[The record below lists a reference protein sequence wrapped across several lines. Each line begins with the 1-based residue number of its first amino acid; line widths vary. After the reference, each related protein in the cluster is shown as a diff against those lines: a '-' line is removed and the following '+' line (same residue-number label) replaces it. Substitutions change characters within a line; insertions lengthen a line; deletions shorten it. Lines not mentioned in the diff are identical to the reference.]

1 MLPICP
7 SQGAAALLTFAYKK
21 KNEQANTGMKTGSLG
36 TFVISWS
43 QTETDGLKAAPLDI
57 LTVGATWRWTGV
69 PVRIDAPQAVLLLEG
84 AEGADELRHRA
95 ARMVRRLVGT
105 AVGRDRAPQA
115 ADADPECPDQSFIVT
130 DGHRSFAV
138 TLIPV
143 PDSGALLLMVL
154 GDMPPADTDL
164 WVMRMAVDRSAMASA
179 GQRSAGGVICFTP
192 DTLLSTPE
200 GPRPIRALRPGD
212 RLLTRD
218 NGPQQVLWTGQ
229 RRMSGARLHAM
240 PWLRPI
246 RLRSGALG
254 RGRPDPDLIVSPQH
268 RMLIQGPAAEALFN
282 TPEVLVAAEDL
293 VNDHSI
299 LVDHSLRE
307 VTYVHVLLD
316 RHNVI
321 WANGLETESF
331 HPANAALDTI
341 DPGQRAGLL
350 SVFPDLAGNPQSY
363 GDYARRNLSTSEAA
377 ILRYDMA
384 R

>member
-1 MLPICP
+1 MLRICP
-7 SQGAAALLTFAYKK
+7 SHVAGGLLTFRYKK

-57 LTVGATWRWTGV
+57 LAVGVPWRWSGV

-84 AEGADELRHRA
+84 AEGMGELRQRA
-95 ARMVRRLVGT
+95 ARMVRRLVGA
-105 AVGRDRAPQA
+105 AVGLDRNPTES
-115 ADADPECPDQSFIVT
+115 DPGPECPDQSFIVT
-130 DGHRSFAV
+130 DGHRSYTI

-143 PDSGALLLMVL
+143 PDTGALLLMVM
-154 GDMPPADTDL
+154 GEMPPANTDL
-164 WVMRMAVDRSAMASA
+164 WVMRMAADRSAMASS

-192 DTLLSTPE
+192 DTLLATPD
-200 GPRPIRALRPGD
+200 GPRPIQALRPGD
-212 RLLTRD
+212 RVLTRD
-218 NGPQQVLWTGQ
+218 NGPQEILWTGH

-254 RGRPDPDLIVSPQH
+254 TGRPDPDLIVSPQH
-268 RMLIQGPAAEALFN
+268 RMLIKGAAAAALFN

-299 LVDHSLRE
+299 LVDHALRE